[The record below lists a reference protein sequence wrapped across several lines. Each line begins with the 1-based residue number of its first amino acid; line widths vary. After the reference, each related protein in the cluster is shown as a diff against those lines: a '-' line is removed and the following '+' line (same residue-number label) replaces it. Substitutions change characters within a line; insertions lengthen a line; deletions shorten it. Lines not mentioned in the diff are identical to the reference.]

1 MKSRQKKTIAVLT
14 KIMPY
19 LSISLLV
26 LLWFS
31 ASSVNSEL
39 VPSPVM
45 VFDRLALLFNK
56 PIMKLNLFG
65 HIWASLQRVL
75 LAMLFATVI
84 GVTLG
89 VMIGWN
95 KKLRLTVGTLFEL
108 IRPIPPIA
116 WLPIVIMWY
125 GIGEFPKVLIVFI
138 GALMPIVI
146 NTYTGIKM
154 VDPNILDMGRVFNA
168 KNRQLLFEIAIPS
181 AVPVIFAG
189 IKNAMGVGWM
199 VVLAAEMIGAKAGV
213 GFLITR
219 GMEYYDVALILVGM
233 LSIGIIG
240 ALLSVATDYV
250 ERWVC
255 PWNQKLD

>member
-1 MKSRQKKTIAVLT
+1 MNNKKAIGIITT
-14 KIMPY
+14 IMPY
-19 LSISLLV
+19 ISIGLFVLV
-26 LLWFS
+26 WLS
-31 ASSVNSEL
+31 ASAVNSEL
-39 VPSPVM
+39 VPSPLM
-45 VFDRLALLFNK
+45 VYDRLVLLFSK
-56 PIMKLNLFG
+56 PVMKLNLFG

-75 LAMLFATVI
+75 LAMFFAIVV
-84 GVTLG
+84 GVALG

-95 KKLRLTVGTLFEL
+95 KKLRLTIGTLFEI

-116 WLPIVIMWY
+116 WLPIVIMWF

-154 VDPNILDMGRVFNA
+154 VDSSILDMGRVFNA
-168 KNRQLLFEIAIPS
+168 SNRQLLFEIALPS

-189 IKNAMGVGWM
+189 IKTALGVGWM

-219 GMEYYDVALILVGM
+219 GMEYYDVALIIVGM

-240 ALLSVATDYV
+240 ALLSVVTDYV
-250 ERWVC
+250 ERLVV

>member
-1 MKSRQKKTIAVLT
+1 
-14 KIMPY
+14 
-19 LSISLLV
+19 
-26 LLWFS
+26 
-31 ASSVNSEL
+31 
-39 VPSPVM
+39 
-45 VFDRLALLFNK
+45 
-56 PIMKLNLFG
+56 
-65 HIWASLQRVL
+65 
-75 LAMLFATVI
+75 MLFATGI

-95 KKLRLTVGTLFEL
+95 KYLRLTIGTLFEI

-138 GALMPIVI
+138 GALMPVVI

-154 VDPNILDMGRVFNA
+154 VDQSILDMGRVFNST
-168 KNRQLLFEIAIPS
+168 NRQLLFELALPSAIP
-181 AVPVIFAG
+181 VILAG
-189 IKNAMGVGWM
+189 FKTALGVGWM

-240 ALLSVATDYV
+240 ALLSVLTDYV